1 MSRMSFVDRPDSL
14 AQAAYKSIRRAIRS
28 GGLTHDQ
35 LYSENGLAME
45 MGISRTPVR
54 EALIELEREGL
65 VRIAPQRGF
74 QLRELSH
81 EEEQEVFAL
90 RGVLEGFVAAQVAR
104 CVTPDG
110 VAQLTRILDEQ
121 EQLVDDWEP
130 FLACDEQFHL
140 LLPRLARLERAH
152 QMLVSLRGAMWL
164 MGSEAL
170 ATPQRAPEVLLEHRA
185 IVTAIA
191 AGDAQGA
198 SEASELH
205 ITRTA
210 EVVGKRWLR
219 SESAEDALHP
229 GGEAQ

>member
-1 MSRMSFVDRPDSL
+1 MSFVDRPDSL

-74 QLRELSH
+74 QLRELSN

-90 RGVLEGFVAAQVAR
+90 RGVLESFVAAQVAR
-104 CVTPDG
+104 SVTPDD

-121 EQLVDDWEP
+121 ERLLDDWEP

-140 LLPRLARLERAH
+140 LLPRLAKLERAH

-164 MGSEAL
+164 MGSQAL
-170 ATPQRAPEVLLEHRA
+170 ATPQRAPEVLREHRA
-185 IVTAIA
+185 IVIAIA
-191 AGDAQGA
+191 AGDPDGA
-198 SEASELH
+198 ARASELH
-205 ITRTA
+205 IKSTA
-210 EVVGKRWLR
+210 AVVGRRWLG
-219 SESAEDALHP
+219 SAPTDDALDA
-229 GGEAQ
+229 GGPSE